1 MDSCVPGDISEDPG
15 EEEMRIKYELIG
27 VPEGVVL
34 APAPEMHLF
43 EVDYVSTNEHTGD
56 VTVVLSYVGSGD
68 YHA

>member
-1 MDSCVPGDISEDPG
+1 
-15 EEEMRIKYELIG
+15 MRIKYELIG